1 MRYQRGL
8 HPSVL
13 FRYAIQDVE
22 RINPFVCRA
31 FEFVLQGEAFNIV
44 CLDKRILAREEGE
57 WLTVV

>member
-22 RINPFVCRA
+22 RINPFVWRA
-31 FEFVLQGEAFNIV
+31 FKSVLQGDA
-44 CLDKRILAREEGE
+44 
-57 WLTVV
+57 